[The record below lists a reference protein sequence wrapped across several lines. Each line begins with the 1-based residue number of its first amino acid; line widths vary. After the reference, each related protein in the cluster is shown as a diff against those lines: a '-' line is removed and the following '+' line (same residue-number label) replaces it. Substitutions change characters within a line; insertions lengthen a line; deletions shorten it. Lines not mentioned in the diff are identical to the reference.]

1 MSLSQCLFLYVHF
14 TSTATV
20 YVADSSHMAAM
31 KRPHKPTLLLLIL
44 GLVACVSSQNC
55 TQKNT
60 TLYIQ
65 GFVPGKNLVYSSP
78 NIVSAAY
85 VAVNEI
91 NCNQSLLPDY
101 HIDLNFSNTEVSSLP
116 LGLWQHKGSGIQKV
130 CRPHPVS
137 VLLMP
142 VRLLVPGISSW
153 HQVGFVIAVS

>member
-20 YVADSSHMAAM
+20 YVADSSHIAAM
-31 KRPHKPTLLLLIL
+31 KRPHKPTLLLLIF

-65 GFVPGKNLVYSSP
+65 GFVPGENPVYSSP
-78 NIVSAAY
+78 NIVPAAY

-101 HIDLNFSNTEVSSLP
+101 HIDLNFSDTKVSSLP

-153 HQVGFVIAVS
+153 HQVIAVS